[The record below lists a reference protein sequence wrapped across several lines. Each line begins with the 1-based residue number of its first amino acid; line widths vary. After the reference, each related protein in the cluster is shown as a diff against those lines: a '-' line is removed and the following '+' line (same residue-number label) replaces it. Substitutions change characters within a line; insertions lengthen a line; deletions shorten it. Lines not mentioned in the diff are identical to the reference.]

1 MASAILVENISKVFH
16 TREGGL
22 LFRGRKRVVEALRNV
37 SFEVR
42 EGEVFGLLG
51 PNGAGKTTTIK
62 ILSTLL
68 LPDSGDAWVNG
79 YHVVKE
85 ANKVRE
91 SIGVSLYSDRGFYW
105 KLSGRENLMY
115 FARLY
120 HLERSY
126 AKSRVDYL
134 LKLLDLESDADRLVE
149 EYSTG
154 MKSKL
159 NVARALLQDPP
170 VLFLDE
176 PTIGLDPAAAR
187 KVREVIMEL
196 RREGKT
202 VLLTTHNMYEAEL
215 LCDKVAIISR
225 GRIIA
230 IGTPSELKSK
240 VSEHKVIEV
249 ELAGF
254 DEGLLE
260 MVKRGRGVIGAAARI
275 RDPVSGLAELR
286 IVYEG
291 DFALKD
297 VLGML
302 LSSQG
307 RVISVKSLE
316 PTLEDVFV
324 AMTGERLEA
333 SS

>member
-1 MASAILVENISKVFH
+1 MSSAILVEDISKIFY

-22 LFRGRKRVVEALRNV
+22 LFRGKKRVVEALKSI

-42 EGEVFGLLG
+42 RSEVFGLLG

-68 LPDSGDAWVNG
+68 LPDSGEAWVNG
-79 YHVVKE
+79 YHIVNE

-120 HLERSY
+120 HLERGY
-126 AKSRVDYL
+126 AKSRIDYL
-134 LKLLDLESDADRLVE
+134 LKLLDLEADADRLVE

-176 PTIGLDPAAAR
+176 PTIGLDPTAAR

-196 RREGKT
+196 RKEGKT
-202 VLLTTHNMYEAEL
+202 ILLTTHNMYEAEL
-215 LCDKVAIISR
+215 LCDRVAIISK

-249 ELAGF
+249 ELIGF
-254 DEGLLE
+254 DESSLKA
-260 MVKRGRGVIGAAARI
+260 VKQRQGVIGAAARI
-275 RDPVSGLAELR
+275 RDPASGLAELKV
-286 IVYEG
+286 VYDG
-291 DFALKD
+291 DFILKE
-297 VLGML
+297 
-302 LSSQG
+302 
-307 RVISVKSLE
+307 ILE
-316 PTLEDVFV
+316 
-324 AMTGERLEA
+324 
-333 SS
+333 